1 MSTSESDPCVNSLST
16 LSCELCGTRGDE
28 DEDVAWR
35 CTFTLTP
42 LSFRFLDDDVG
53 VGLGVEV
60 GGVSDG
66 GETSRSRSSPPA
78 ALSPTPLLI
87 ALPRAPKL
95 KPNPPVKARTALATW
110 ELKLGVGGRDSNCL
124 EGEFSSSEDES

>member
-1 MSTSESDPCVNSLST
+1 MLTSESDPCVNSLST

-60 GGVSDG
+60 GDVSDG
-66 GETSRSRSSPPA
+66 GETSRSRSSRPA
-78 ALSPTPLLI
+78 ALSPLLI

-95 KPNPPVKARTALATW
+95 KPNPPVKACATW